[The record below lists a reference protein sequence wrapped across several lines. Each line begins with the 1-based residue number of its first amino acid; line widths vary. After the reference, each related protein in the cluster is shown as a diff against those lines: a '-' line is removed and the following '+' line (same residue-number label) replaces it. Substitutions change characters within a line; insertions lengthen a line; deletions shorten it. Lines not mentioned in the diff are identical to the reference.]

1 MPENRLDHLIHLGGV
16 PQNRVA
22 HPEQARPGN
31 KNNASIVEVGKAT
44 RWKPGQSG
52 NPGGRPKKTPYADAC
67 RALANLTEEQV
78 MERNPQDSFPLAVA
92 KAVGRAALEGG
103 VHALAELANR
113 AEGRPA
119 QAVVQQSDA
128 PSDALTATIRIA
140 LARCAAYNLPVPDFL
155 RDAEKLILGP
165 DEAMTT
171 SCEPE
176 PPGDNE
182 SAHKAT
188 TQDVEGGHE

>member
-31 KNNASIVEVGKAT
+31 KNNASILEVGKAT

-67 RALANLTEEQV
+67 RALADLTEEQV

-92 KAVGRAALEGG
+92 KAVGCAALEGG
-103 VHALAELANR
+103 VRALAELANR

-119 QAVVQQSDA
+119 QAITQQSDESSIA
-128 PSDALTATIRIA
+128 ALGPGCFDGLPNDLRARHRIVRRFCIA
-140 LARCAAYNLPVPDFL
+140 LCA
-155 RDAEKLILGP
+155 I
-165 DEAMTT
+165 TT
-171 SCEPE
+171 P
-176 PPGDNE
+176 
-182 SAHKAT
+182 
-188 TQDVEGGHE
+188 